1 MSKNIDKLMP
11 DIGMLLID
19 SISSENA
26 MPAEIPQH
34 AAPDYS
40 SFNAD
45 ELDAELKKNPLNI
58 EIHRQLFDKRHEQG
72 DELAALAHMIAA
84 KAIEAYNTTD
94 AGKAEAAWQ
103 LYMVATGYFMKSDYA
118 IAERWYQLVLMLDPN
133 IAAVYQNMVV
143 IHGYFGRHEEAEACR
158 ARAYQMQ
165 RVFVDPIRNPVRQLL
180 ILCVGRTKGN
190 IPYELLLSAETSQR
204 IKYIIDY
211 AEDVEDSQLP
221 PYDLVFNAIG
231 EPDVAAP
238 LTARLERFLKACTRP
253 VLNHPKNVAR
263 THRHQLPTLLAGIE
277 HVLVAPCCRI
287 DVPDLTLDALSD
299 LLLKEHIWFPVLV
312 RPTETHGGQGMVFCA
327 SPEAVLAQLQT
338 QRAAYYVNSFVDFKS
353 ADGFY
358 RKYRIVYVDKQ
369 PYPYHLAISPQ
380 WMVHYQ
386 TAEMLHNP
394 WKIAEEHLFLQDPA
408 KVLGEKGMSAIV
420 QIGQRLNLDYAGI
433 DFTILPDGQL
443 FIFEANAT
451 MLVHRV
457 NSEGVLA
464 HKNAYILRIADAFE
478 KMQQLFD

>member
-1 MSKNIDKLMP
+1 MTSDLSQ
-11 DIGMLLID
+11 LT
-19 SISSENA
+19 
-26 MPAEIPQH
+26 
-34 AAPDYS
+34 
-40 SFNAD
+40 AD
-45 ELDAELKKNPLNI
+45 ELDARLVSNPLNI
-58 EIHRQLFDKRHEQG
+58 EIHRELFNKRHEQG

-84 KAIEAYNTTD
+84 KAIEAFNTTD
-94 AGKAEAAWQ
+94 AGKEESAWQ

-118 IAERWYQLVLMLDPN
+118 IAERWYKLVLMLDPN

-143 IHGYFGRHEEAEACR
+143 IHGHFGRHVEAEVCR

-165 RVFVDPIRNPVRQLL
+165 RVFIDPIRNPVRQLL

-211 AEDVEDSQLP
+211 ADDSEDSQLP
-221 PYDLVFNAIG
+221 HYDLVFNAIG

-238 LTARLERFLKACTRP
+238 LTARLEQFLKACTRP
-253 VLNHPKNVAR
+253 VLNHPKNIAR

-287 DVPDLTLDALSD
+287 EPENLNVDQLNELLSN
-299 LLLKEHIWFPVLV
+299 EHIWFPVLI
-312 RPTETHGGQGMVFCA
+312 RPTETHGGQGMVLCA
-327 SPEAVLAQLQT
+327 SPEDILAQMQVPS
-338 QRAAYYVNSFVDFKS
+338 AAYYLNSFVNFKS
-353 ADGFY
+353 ADGYY
-358 RKYRIVYVDKQ
+358 RKYRIIFVDKQ
-369 PYPYHLAISPQ
+369 PYAYHLAISMQ

-386 TAEMLHNP
+386 TAEMLNNP
-394 WKIAEEHLFLQDPA
+394 WKIEEEHLFLQDPA

-464 HKNAYILRIADAFE
+464 HKNAYILKIADAFE
-478 KMQQLFD
+478 RMQQRFD